1 MFKHFL
7 VKFITD
13 RINLLNWGGLIIKDA
28 GTKDRIEKEDTKKAI
43 KDNDIILVLVP
54 NEKYSEKIND
64 IAGIA
69 ASLSEKV
76 CYVSA
81 NKPYTTLMKNFEKS
95 KIDTSKFC
103 FIDCVTKSP
112 SGTEA
117 GGKVVC
123 VSSPKALTEMNIAMK
138 KLLEANKPGI
148 TIFDSLSTLLIY
160 EESSVV
166 TRFVHSIIS
175 VFRSLGS
182 KGVLMALKDDVKTE
196 MTKDL
201 SMFVDKVVEMG

>member
-1 MFKHFL
+1 M
-7 VKFITD
+7 
-13 RINLLNWGGLIIKDA
+13 GPIIKNA
-28 GTKDRIEKEDTKKAI
+28 ETKDRIEKEDMKRAI
-43 KDNDIILVLVP
+43 KENDIILVLVP

-64 IAGIA
+64 VAGIA
-69 ASLSEKV
+69 ANLSEKV

-81 NKPYTTLMKNFEKS
+81 NKPYTTLVKNFEKA

-112 SGTEA
+112 SGTKA
-117 GGKVVC
+117 GGRVVC

-148 TIFDSLSTLLIY
+148 TVFDSLSTLLIY
-160 EESSVV
+160 EDSSVV

-182 KGVLMALKDDVKTE
+182 KGVLISLKDEVKNE
-196 MTKDL
+196 LVKDL
-201 SMFVDKVVEMG
+201 GMFVDKVVEMG

>member
-1 MFKHFL
+1 M
-7 VKFITD
+7 
-13 RINLLNWGGLIIKDA
+13 GLIIKDS
-28 GTKDRIEKEDTKKAI
+28 GTKDEIEKEDAKKAI

-54 NEKYSEKIND
+54 NEKYSEKVND
-64 IAGIA
+64 VAGIA
-69 ASLSEKV
+69 ANLSEKV

-81 NKPYTTLMKNFEKS
+81 NKPYTTLMKNFEKA
-95 KIDTSKFC
+95 KIDTGKFC

-148 TIFDSLSTLLIY
+148 TVFDSLSTLLIY

-182 KGVLMALKDDVKTE
+182 KGILIALKDEVKNE
-196 MTKDL
+196 LVKDL
-201 SMFVDKVVEMG
+201 SMFVDKVVEMS

>member
-1 MFKHFL
+1 M
-7 VKFITD
+7 
-13 RINLLNWGGLIIKDA
+13 GLIIKNA
-28 GTKDRIEKEDTKKAI
+28 ETKDRIEKEDTKRAI
-43 KDNDIILVLVP
+43 KDNEIILVLVP
-54 NEKYSEKIND
+54 NERYSEKIND

-69 ASLSEKV
+69 ASFGEKV
-76 CYVSA
+76 CYVST
-81 NKPYTTLMKNFEKS
+81 NKPYTTLMKNFEKD
-95 KIDTSKFC
+95 KTDTSKFC
-103 FIDCVTKSP
+103 FIDCVTKSAAG
-112 SGTEA
+112 SAA

-148 TIFDSLSTLLIY
+148 TVFDSLSTLLIY

-182 KGVLMALKDDVKTE
+182 KGVLIALKDEVKNE
-196 MTKDL
+196 LVKDL